1 MSKLDVA
8 YQRLDARVKAMSAFG
23 LDVPRNMR
31 ERMMR
36 GRGQRS
42 HVKWQKDGLAYCY
55 PEWPHSHGLHNLG
68 IRKVGCVIPEFRRHD
83 WSWAPGAVLRN
94 KGRHYMGWHT
104 NEDGDV
110 MQDGEGLCWGIVYQ
124 LPGRKQMTR
133 LVAGYVFGGNEED
146 AFPTIDFGNV
156 FEYRVRD
163 GELFDYAVD
172 CARRADNLAKDAA
185 EEECEHQRKYRE
197 EYNEEAA

>member
-8 YQRLDARVKAMSAFG
+8 YQRLDARAKALQAFG
-23 LDVPRNMR
+23 VPWPIVQQ
-31 ERMMR
+31 RMMFHR
-36 GRGQRS
+36 HRS
-42 HVKWQKDGLAYCY
+42 STVKWQKDGLAYCY
-55 PEWPHSHGLHNLG
+55 PDGLQNLG
-68 IRKVGCVIPEFRRHD
+68 LRKVGCVIPEFRRHD
-83 WSWAPGAVLRN
+83 WSWAPGEILRN

-104 NEDGDV
+104 NPDGDV

-133 LVAGYVFGGNEED
+133 LVAGYVFGGNDED
-146 AFPTIDFGNV
+146 AFPTIDFGTV

-197 EYNEEAA
+197 EYAEEAA